1 MNSERSL
8 SPAQKRQALTT
19 TCDVLSQLS
28 QKLDPAG
35 LKSTEDTK
43 ELYLAGCQLEEYGR
57 HFKRLAVAAEYN
69 SGRSMEAWY
78 RELRIPEETG
88 RMFVKECRRV
98 GLIGVVTPTPEVSKA
113 LLTQMAA
120 REYAKAPDSVK
131 ESIKTEISK
140 DPNRT
145 FSAKEINGL
154 IRSAT
159 VESSDS
165 AGKDDETPAQA
176 VDCVVVI
183 ETRNPA
189 HLFGFNPSQDELDVY
204 TPIAEQFELLI
215 KLLKQAHN
223 DNSHPQF
230 AWSSYSAYLGFASDL
245 VGCHYSPNN

>member
-1 MNSERSL
+1 M
-8 SPAQKRQALTT
+8 
-19 TCDVLSQLS
+19 
-28 QKLDPAG
+28 DPAG

-69 SGRSMEAWY
+69 SGRNMEAWY
-78 RELRIPEETG
+78 RE
-88 RMFVKECRRV
+88 V
-98 GLIGVVTPTPEVSKA
+98 GLSSGSGRELLGEVRKFGLLSAGADSDSWNLSQALPSKHA
-113 LLTQMAA
+113 V

-154 IRSAT
+154 SRSTT

-189 HLFGFNPSQDELDVY
+189 NLFGFNPSQDELDVY

-245 VGCHYSPNN
+245 VGCHYSPND

>member
-1 MNSERSL
+1 M

-69 SGRSMEAWY
+69 SGRNMEAWY
-78 RELRIPEETG
+78 RE
-88 RMFVKECRRV
+88 V
-98 GLIGVVTPTPEVSKA
+98 GLPPTSGRELLAEARKLELIADTSSSTTELSQA
-113 LLTQMAA
+113 LHTARAA

-131 ESIKTEISK
+131 ETIKTEIKK

-154 IRSAT
+154 IRSTT
-159 VESSDS
+159 VESFDS
-165 AGKDDETPAQA
+165 TGKDDEISAQA

-183 ETRNPA
+183 ETRNPT
-189 HLFGFNPSQDELDVY
+189 HLLEFNPSQDDLDVY

-223 DNSHPQF
+223 DKSHPQF
-230 AWSSYSAYLGFASDL
+230 AWSSYSAYIGFASDL
-245 VGCHYSPNN
+245 VGCHYSPND